1 MIKIDDLQELCEIL
15 KKDLSDIS
23 NKRNDIE
30 EKIKN
35 IKINF
40 ENLMSNYR
48 TEIKKMHDDLLET
61 IRKNK
66 EKNFDKITEEN
77 EEVYNNMEEEKYDD
91 EDDDNLLLAS
101 SLIEV
106 KYLGKNIDMLKTQ
119 YLFKNRNE
127 EIENRSKV
135 ARIIKKNW
143 NEICYIYDDYDIHDV
158 YFEIK
163 AVGLNSLSYFT
174 SCSHIFDRE
183 NIIGTIIEILDLEI
197 DGKKSKY
204 TYGNYFLNFS
214 IKLKNLEKAK
224 IHLKYK
230 ERPNYNNMNANQKAV
245 YLYFRVYMYGL
256 SEKLEGQMGKIR
268 LILKGNFE
276 IVSFEEDF
284 FIRNIENKREKEYIW
299 GGKIPPGGKR
309 TLTKLSKKEAIWN
322 VSFVSHFIS
331 RSGNI
336 RNATLTV
343 PTGF

>member
-1 MIKIDDLQELCEIL
+1 
-15 KKDLSDIS
+15 
-23 NKRNDIE
+23 
-30 EKIKN
+30 
-35 IKINF
+35 
-40 ENLMSNYR
+40 
-48 TEIKKMHDDLLET
+48 
-61 IRKNK
+61 
-66 EKNFDKITEEN
+66 
-77 EEVYNNMEEEKYDD
+77 
-91 EDDDNLLLAS
+91 
-101 SLIEV
+101 LIEV
-106 KYLGKNIDMLKTQ
+106 KDLGKNIDMLKTQ

-143 NEICYIYDDYDIHDV
+143 NEICYIYDDYDIHDI

-163 AVGLNSLSYFT
+163 AVGLNSLRYFT
-174 SCSHIFDRE
+174 SYSHIFDRE
-183 NIIGTIIEILDLEI
+183 NIIETIIEILDFEI

-204 TYGNYFLNFS
+204 TYGNFFLNFS

-245 YLYFRVYMYGL
+245 YLYFRAYMYGL
-256 SEKLEGQMGKIR
+256 SEKLEGKMGKIR

-336 RNATLTV
+336 RNAILTV
-343 PTGF
+343 PTGFLDGNNDIIKIEYISPQTNDIVMHKDNRKFEIKYENTHYTEGNFKIIGQIKNKCKGEWKVYLSDAKIEKKNSK